1 MDCSY
6 VQFCVHDGTSQSQCS
21 SMCPSKIDLHQL
33 QVLFQTT
40 AFWARD
46 RQIDDL
52 KVALENSKPIVSAW
66 DTGGAICPE
75 EARLVGFARAT
86 SDGIYRATIWDVV
99 VHPDYQGAGL
109 GRKLVET
116 ILAHPHVSRVE
127 RVYLMTTKQQAF
139 YRRIGFEENQTTTMV
154 LFRQSELAEGAD
166 CAGGVDLVEEVE
178 VSRRIAGS
186 IGLP

>member
-1 MDCSY
+1 MDCSH
-6 VQFCVHDGTSQSQCS
+6 VQFCVHDGTNQSQCS
-21 SMCPSKIDLHQL
+21 SGCPSEVNLHQL
-33 QVLFQTT
+33 QALFQTT

-46 RQIDDL
+46 RRIDHL
-52 KVALENSKPIVSAW
+52 EIALANSKPIVSAW
-66 DTGGAICPE
+66 DMSEAKSPE

-99 VHPDYQGAGL
+99 IHPDYQGAGL

-116 ILAHPHVSRVE
+116 ILAHPHVSQVE

-154 LFRQSELAEGAD
+154 LFRQSELAESAD
-166 CAGGVDLVEEVE
+166 FAEVDLPEEVE
-178 VSRRIAGS
+178 VSRQAVGS
-186 IGLP
+186 IRSV